1 MTIDK
6 KDVSISDITNKY
18 INKGQTMS
26 KAKDTQPVT
35 KVAKVGVRQIA
46 TAVPRLEVEGIKSQ
60 VATLENKGSK
70 VAPMYVLD
78 AIKEALNLSE
88 DEYKKL
94 HELATKPRAKR
105 TTKAVNT
112 DNSEVLTLSKELS
125 SKSEKLDAINKDIAK
140 LTGERD
146 TLQVEVDKLLSRLAV
161 KK

>member
-1 MTIDK
+1 M
-6 KDVSISDITNKY
+6 
-18 INKGQTMS
+18 
-26 KAKDTQPVT
+26 
-35 KVAKVGVRQIA
+35 
-46 TAVPRLEVEGIKSQ
+46 
-60 VATLENKGSK
+60 ATLENKGSK

-125 SKSEKLDAINKDIAK
+125 SKSEN
-140 LTGERD
+140 
-146 TLQVEVDKLLSRLAV
+146 
-161 KK
+161 